1 MTKSFVH
8 LHAHTEY
15 SMLDGAA
22 KIVDYLKKV
31 KDLNQPAAAITDHGN
46 LYGAMEFV
54 QKANDLGIKPII
66 GYEAYI
72 TPGSRFDRPDR
83 ENNKRYHLTLLAEN
97 NIGYQNLVEL
107 VSKAYT
113 EGYYYKPRIDYE
125 LLDQHHDGLIAL
137 SGCLGGELA
146 QHLAPDGSVEEG
158 NTSNERSFEK
168 ALDIAKKYQSIFGK
182 ENYFIEIHNHGI
194 KQQLDI
200 LDDLVEIAELIDA
213 PLVAA
218 NDSHYVEENGAEAH
232 DALLCVQTNRT
243 LDDESRFRFDGS
255 GYYVKSAEEMRKLF
269 PEDKYPGACDN
280 TLAIAN
286 RVNYEFN
293 FDNSY
298 LPDFP
303 IEDKNVS
310 PEELLK
316 IKVYEGGESKYGTLT
331 SEIIER
337 IDYEL
342 DVINS
347 MGFASYFLIVGDLIE
362 FSKKRNI
369 RTGAGRGSAAGSI
382 VSYCLGITGIEPLE
396 YGLIFERFLNKGRKS
411 LPDIDMDF
419 DERYRNDVIQYAIEK
434 YGQDRVAHIVTF
446 ATIKAKQAIRD
457 AARVLGLPFS
467 SGDRV
472 AKLMPPMI
480 LGNTATISECLS
492 LDEENTSGYSKEFYS
507 ASEELRKQYKND
519 EEAKQI
525 IDIALGLEGL
535 RRQDGIHAAAIV
547 ISPDT
552 ITKFLPIQQKGS
564 NAEIVTQYEMHTVE
578 QLGLLKMDFLGL
590 RNLSIVDR
598 TLELIGSESLDI
610 DNLKLDDEKT
620 FKLFAEGKMTGVFQ
634 LESRVAQSTS
644 RSLKPKRFEDI
655 VALVAL
661 IRPGPLGA
669 GMHNEFADRANN
681 RKEIEYLHNDLESI
695 LNETYGVILYQEQV
709 MQIAEK
715 IAGFNLQEA
724 DNLRVAMGKKIPKVM
739 EEQRKKFTDGAVSNN
754 YSEQFAI
761 ELFDQIAYFAGY
773 GFNKSHSVPY
783 ALLAYQTAYLKA
795 NYPAEYI
802 AACLTAVK
810 RDKDR
815 TAIFLSEARDMGVK
829 VSTPDI
835 NLSSSDFTVNDNEI
849 LFGLSAVRNVG
860 DITADK
866 IVLERESNGHF
877 ESIEDFLS
885 RIDSRSLNK
894 RGVEALIQ
902 GGGLDKFGLTRK
914 GMFDSAIELIEN
926 AKELKANKE
935 NNQGSLFKVEDS
947 NSTHININN
956 TEWDKKELLERERE
970 MLGFFVSE
978 DPLEGY
984 GEVLKSESSHS
995 IIELQSLEDEE
1006 EINVTISGLI
1016 SNVQKRVSRR
1026 GNPWIQFDIQD
1037 LTGSSGVLLFNKL
1050 VDKYNASIDGEIYLK
1065 VSGTYV
1071 GGSENTIRA
1080 RDVEVIEPSKM
1091 IENLDISP
1099 LRISVDEEKLDKKNL
1114 VLLKELLEKFPGLS
1128 SVELE
1133 VNSKSG
1139 SKLLELKEI
1148 KVKKTNQLKNE
1159 ISTLLAK

>member
-31 KDLNQPAAAITDHGN
+31 KELNQPAAAITDHGN

-434 YGQDRVAHIVTF
+434 YGQDRVAHIITF

-866 IVLERESNGHF
+866 IVLERESNGDF

-902 GGGLDKFGLTRK
+902 GGGLDKFGHTRK

-935 NNQGSLFKVEDS
+935 NNQGSLFEMEDS
-947 NSTHININN
+947 NSTNININN

-984 GEVLKSESSHS
+984 GEVLKSESTHS

-1080 RDVEVIEPSKM
+1080 RDIEVIEPSKM